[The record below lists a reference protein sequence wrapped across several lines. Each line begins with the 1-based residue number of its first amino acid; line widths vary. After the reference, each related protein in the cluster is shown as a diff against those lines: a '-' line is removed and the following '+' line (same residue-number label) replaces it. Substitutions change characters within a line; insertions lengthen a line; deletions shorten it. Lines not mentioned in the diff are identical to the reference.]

1 MATSTPEG
9 EYIKAIL
16 KRNKKLKNGIRRYVS
31 KVCKVLEKLQEKF
44 GSLPEEKNSLAKHFR
59 DIFGP

>member
-9 EYIKAIL
+9 EYIKVIL

-44 GSLPEEKNSLAKHFR
+44 GSLPEEKKFI
-59 DIFGP
+59 DKVF